1 MPLLQQSPK
10 ASNELSTSML
20 TNPML
25 SPTSQGSTY
34 RKKKQNFKHG
44 GASSPTQQAQ
54 VNFETRPGS
63 LDIDISGNNLINRE
77 DHHVNAIQHQEDNE
91 VKID

>member
-1 MPLLQQSPK
+1 
-10 ASNELSTSML
+10 ML

-44 GASSPTQQAQ
+44 GAPSPTYQSQ

-63 LDIDISGNNLINRE
+63 LDIDISGKHLINRE
-77 DHHVNAIQHQEDNE
+77 DHHVNAIQQQEDNE